1 MPDLTVNGRT
11 VAVSEAGWLEDCRE
25 WDEDVAR
32 VIAAAEGVELS
43 DEHWDAIREARAYFE
58 EYGLVAEQRVFM
70 KLMKEKFGPERAT
83 QQYLYQLFP
92 HGPLKQGN
100 KIAGL
105 PRPKGCS

>member
-1 MPDLTVNGRT
+1 MPNLQVNGEA
-11 VAVSEAGWLEDCRE
+11 VEVSEAGWLEDCRVWNE
-25 WDEDVAR
+25 E
-32 VIAAAEGVELS
+32 IAKAIAQAEGVTLT
-43 DEHWDAIREARAYFE
+43 DEHWDVIREARAYFE
-58 EYGLVAEQRVFM
+58 EYGLVAEQRIFM

-83 QQYLYQLFP
+83 QQYLYELFP

>member
-1 MPDLTVNGRT
+1 MPEIDVQGR
-11 VAVSEAGWLEDCRE
+11 AIQVSEAGWLEDTRE
-25 WDEDVAR
+25 WDED
-32 VIAAAEGVELS
+32 IAKAIAEREGVALTP
-43 DEHWDAIREARAYFE
+43 EHWDVIRTAREYFD

-70 KLMKEKFGPERAT
+70 KLLKEKYGAERSS
-83 QQYLYQLFP
+83 QQYLYSLFP

>member
-1 MPDLTVNGRT
+1 MPELMVKGRA
-11 VAVSEAGWLEDCRE
+11 VEVSEAGWLEDCRA
-25 WDEDVAR
+25 WDEDIAR
-32 VIAAAEGVELS
+32 AIAESEGVALT
-43 DEHWDAIREARAYFE
+43 DEHWDVIREARAYFD
-58 EYGLVAEQRVFM
+58 EYGIVAEQRVFM
-70 KLMKEKFGPERAT
+70 KLMKEKYGAERSS

>member
-1 MPDLTVNGRT
+1 MPDLMVNGEK
-11 VAVSEAGWLEDCRE
+11 VAVSEAGWLEDCRV
-25 WDEDVAR
+25 WNEDIAQA
-32 VIAAAEGVELS
+32 IAAAEGVALT
-43 DEHWDAIREARAYFE
+43 DAHWDAIREARAYYDE
-58 EYGLVAEQRVFM
+58 TGMVAEQRVFM